1 MISMHDYAVQR
12 YTLSG
17 GKEIPVQTGSE
28 QPDSTVYG
36 SFAARDGY
44 VVIAAQVDDAW
55 KRLAYLVGGEALAT
69 DKRFLD
75 PPSRNRNHAAAQAT
89 VAEWVKAQPSAKAC
103 IASLDAAEVPCAL
116 VQRID
121 EVLADPQTIAR
132 NMVVEQEH
140 PVLGKVKLANLPF
153 RFSDCDATPRTAAP
167 LLGQHN
173 RDIATALGY
182 SPAEIDAMLADSVL
196 YAEEAANQ
204 LTKC

>member
-1 MISMHDYAVQR
+1 VR
-12 YTLSG
+12 
-17 GKEIPVQTGSE
+17 
-28 QPDSTVYG
+28 
-36 SFAARDGY
+36 
-44 VVIAAQVDDAW
+44 
-55 KRLAYLVGGEALAT
+55 
-69 DKRFLD
+69 
-75 PPSRNRNHAAAQAT
+75 
-89 VAEWVKAQPSAKAC
+89 EWVKAQPSAKAC